1 MAGTGYCTE
10 EEDTEALLLEVVV
23 VVVVHSIHRPAGTDS
38 AFPVIEKTQ
47 MSRALEMIHKFRQ
60 LACINLSL
68 IQHKLAFSNLRHV

>member
-23 VVVVHSIHRPAGTDS
+23 VVHSIHRPAGTDP

-60 LACINLSL
+60 LYQLKPDTTHACI
-68 IQHKLAFSNLRHV
+68 F